1 MPLRPIRGL
10 VFCSLNEHKFELEPT
25 KLGVASPGSLEMPTL
40 KRSASEQ
47 RLMEASGPDFL
58 EALARGLRVLETFNQ
73 DRKRL
78 TLSDISK
85 LVDLPRA
92 SVRRTLH
99 TLVQLGYAEVD
110 DRLFRL
116 TPRVLMLARA
126 YLLSNAVSDILQPA
140 LERLSK
146 EVDESCSAAVLDGED
161 IMMIAHASP
170 KRVIPVSAQIGYRL
184 PAAATALGRVLLAA
198 LDEREFDK
206 FLSHVVPKKI
216 TKSTIVDKKEL
227 RKAILKAREDG
238 CALVDQE
245 VEIGFRSI
253 AVPLRKL
260 DGRIIAALN
269 IGVHSERMP
278 LKAMHGHFFPRLHA
292 LADELQRQ
300 LI

>member
-1 MPLRPIRGL
+1 M
-10 VFCSLNEHKFELEPT
+10 FELDQISSKP
-25 KLGVASPGSLEMPTL
+25 ASPGQPMPTL

-47 RLMEASGPDFL
+47 RLIEASGPDFL
-58 EALARGLRVLETFNQ
+58 EALARGLRVLEAFNQ
-73 DRKRL
+73 DRKQL
-78 TLSDISK
+78 TLSDIAK

-99 TLVQLGYAEVD
+99 TLVALGYAETEN
-110 DRLFRL
+110 RLFRL

-140 LERLSK
+140 LERLS
-146 EVDESCSAAVLDGED
+146 EEINESCSAAVLDGED

-170 KRVIPVSAQIGYRL
+170 KRIIPVSAQIGFRL
-184 PAAATALGRVLLAA
+184 PAFATSLGRVLLAA
-198 LDEREFDK
+198 LDDRQLDE
-206 FLSHVVPKKI
+206 FLSRIAPKRI
-216 TKSTIVDKKEL
+216 TTSTIIDKREL

-238 CALVDQE
+238 YALADQE
-245 VEIGFRSI
+245 AEIGFRSI
-253 AVPLRKL
+253 AVPLQRL

-269 IGVHSERMP
+269 VGIHSERMP
-278 LKAMHGHFFPRLHA
+278 LKAMHGHFFPRLRA

>member
-1 MPLRPIRGL
+1 
-10 VFCSLNEHKFELEPT
+10 
-25 KLGVASPGSLEMPTL
+25 MPTL
-40 KRSASEQ
+40 KRSASDQ
-47 RLMEASGPDFL
+47 RLVEASGPDFL

-73 DRKRL
+73 DRKQL
-78 TLSDISK
+78 TLSDIAK

-92 SVRRTLH
+92 SVRRSLH
-99 TLVQLGYAEVD
+99 TLVQLGYAEMH
-110 DRLFRL
+110 DRFFRL

-140 LERLSK
+140 VERLSK
-146 EVDESCSAAVLDGED
+146 EVNESCSAAVLDGED

-170 KRVIPVSAQIGYRL
+170 KRVIPVSAQVGFRL
-184 PAAATALGRVLLAA
+184 PAVATALGRTLLAA
-198 LDEREFDK
+198 LDDRELDK
-206 FLSHVVPKKI
+206 FLSWIHPKKL
-216 TKSTIVDKKEL
+216 TKFAIVDKKEL
-227 RKAILKAREDG
+227 RKAILKVREDG
-238 CALVDQE
+238 YALVDQE

-278 LKAMHGHFFPRLHA
+278 LKALHGHFFPRLHA
-292 LADELQRQ
+292 LADELQQQ

>member
-1 MPLRPIRGL
+1 M
-10 VFCSLNEHKFELEPT
+10 VCSLTEHTFELEPIKSST
-25 KLGVASPGSLEMPTL
+25 ASPGNLDMPTL
-40 KRSASEQ
+40 KRSLSEQ

-73 DRKRL
+73 DRRQL

-116 TPRVLMLARA
+116 TPRVLMLSRA
-126 YLLSNAVSDILQPA
+126 YLLSNAVADILQPA
-140 LERLSK
+140 LERLSN
-146 EVDESCSAAVLDGED
+146 EINESCSAAVLDGED
-161 IMMIAHASP
+161 IMMVAHASP
-170 KRVIPVSAQIGYRL
+170 KRVISVSAQIGFRL
-184 PAAATALGRVLLAA
+184 PAVATALGRILLAA
-198 LDEREFDK
+198 LDESQLDK
-206 FLSHVVPKKI
+206 FLAQVLLKKV

-227 RKAILKAREDG
+227 RKAIHRARDDG
-238 CALVDQE
+238 YALVDQE
-245 VEIGFRSI
+245 VEVGFRSI

-260 DGRIIAALN
+260 DGRTIAALN
-269 IGVHSERMP
+269 IGVHSERVS
-278 LKAMHGHFFPRLHA
+278 LKAMHGQFLPRLHA
-292 LADELQRQ
+292 LAGELQRQ

>member
-1 MPLRPIRGL
+1 
-10 VFCSLNEHKFELEPT
+10 
-25 KLGVASPGSLEMPTL
+25 MPTL
-40 KRSASEQ
+40 KRSASDQ
-47 RLMEASGPDFL
+47 RLVETAGPDFL
-58 EALARGLRVLETFNQ
+58 EALARGLRVLETFSQ
-73 DRKRL
+73 DRKQL
-78 TLSDISK
+78 TLSDIAK

-99 TLVQLGYAEVD
+99 TLVQLGYAEMD

-146 EVDESCSAAVLDGED
+146 EINESCSAAVLDGED

-170 KRVIPVSAQIGYRL
+170 KRVIPVSAQIGFRL
-184 PAAATALGRVLLAA
+184 PAVATALGRILLAA
-198 LDEREFDK
+198 LDDRQLDK
-206 FLSHVVPKKI
+206 FLSHVLPKKV

-227 RKAILKAREDG
+227 RKAILKVREDG
-238 CALVDQE
+238 YALADQE

-269 IGVHSERMP
+269 VGVHSERMP
-278 LKAMHGHFFPRLHA
+278 LKAMHCHFFPRLHA